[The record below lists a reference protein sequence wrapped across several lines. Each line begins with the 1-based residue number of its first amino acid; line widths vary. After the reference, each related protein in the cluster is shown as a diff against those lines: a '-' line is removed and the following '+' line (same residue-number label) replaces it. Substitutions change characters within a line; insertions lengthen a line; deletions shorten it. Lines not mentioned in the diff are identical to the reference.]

1 MESRYKRK
9 LEKVEEELS
18 KKMRRRSRSSETRNE
33 EEREGGR
40 EGKEEEEDA
49 VWKKATG
56 NGRIFFAAFLS
67 RIMNYSCYY
76 YFRL

>member
-1 MESRYKRK
+1 
-9 LEKVEEELS
+9 
-18 KKMRRRSRSSETRNE
+18 MRRRSRSSETRNE
-33 EEREGGR
+33 EERDGEEGGR